1 MSNFLS
7 LSRSSAQA
15 NHSHSNSKRRR
26 RRSFKGSNATDIF
39 DFLRS
44 SNSNGHNTNEI
55 QELICEES
63 IHDEDLPE
71 LERLLIEYHR
81 SIHLSALELPHNSL
95 TSKSTRYIA
104 SILNVQ
110 HETLLYL
117 NLAHNAITSI
127 GLQELIEPIQSSV
140 SCLIHLDLTGNN
152 LGSSSGDSI
161 AQLLRNNT
169 VLQKLNLT
177 NNQIGTK
184 GIKAI
189 VPALTTNSTLKC
201 LNLSYNNIKARGA
214 ALLATALEESSS
226 ICNLKILNLNSN
238 AVGQLGMKNLSRM
251 LTNNRTIESLYIGM
265 NNIGEKGAAYLA
277 FAIKHNYTIRLLHIN
292 DNQIGPNAASILF
305 DQLKDDNR
313 TILNLNLAWNNI
325 GIQGAKDLT
334 EVFKKNAVLTDID
347 LSGNQIGSDGVILLA
362 NSLSYNISLK
372 NIDLSNNHID
382 DSGAYAMSEA
392 ICDPTCSL
400 QNIQWEDN
408 PDISVDAIRSLS
420 RTQHVKRNREYWLD
434 KLVQNLLEGNIHS
447 INLSKRK
454 VGNEEVLFLV
464 KALMNDPTIRSSPPI
479 IRSIWANGHLLTT
492 RSLIP
497 LFELSLSSPSNVM
510 RLYLKDCCNAGDE
523 KNMEA
528 IAKYLPNSKSL
539 QVLYMA
545 GCSITKIGAMKV
557 AHGLKH
563 NTTLRRLNLDNNQ
576 IGDDGLIELASA
588 FPHKALTSL
597 SVNRNN
603 ITDSSMGSQGLT
615 QVEELHLN
623 NNAITDFGALE
634 LCKNLKDGCLTWLS
648 LLNNQVTERGGASI
662 RAFMP
667 ETIPGSSIVDY

>member
-7 LSRSSAQA
+7 LSRSSAQVS
-15 NHSHSNSKRRR
+15 NSNSKRRGRRRR
-26 RRSFKGSNATDIF
+26 RRSFKRGSNATDIF

-44 SNSNGHNTNEI
+44 NNGNNTEI
-55 QELICEES
+55 QELVCEES

-71 LERLLIEYHR
+71 LERLIIEYHR
-81 SIHLSALELPHNSL
+81 SIHLHTLELPHNSL
-95 TSKSTRYIA
+95 TSNSSKHIA
-104 SILNVQ
+104 SILIVQ
-110 HETLLYL
+110 HETLLCL

-127 GLQELIEPIQSSV
+127 GLKELLEPIQSSL
-140 SCLIHLDLTGNN
+140 SCLIHLDLTSTQ
-152 LGSSSGDSI
+152 LGSSSGDYI

-169 VLQKLNLT
+169 ILQKLNLT

-189 VPALTTNSTLKC
+189 VPALTTNSTLKF
-201 LNLSYNNIKARGA
+201 LDLSYNNIKSRGA
-214 ALLATALEESSS
+214 VLLATALEESSS
-226 ICNLKILNLNSN
+226 ICNLKILNLNCN
-238 AVGQLGMKNLSRM
+238 AVGQLGMKTLSRM
-251 LTNNRTIESLYIGM
+251 LTNNRTMESLFLGM
-265 NNIGEKGAAYLA
+265 NNIGPKGAAYLA
-277 FAIKHNYTIRLLHIN
+277 FAIKHNYTLRLLHIN
-292 DNQIGPNAASILF
+292 DNQIGPNAASLLF
-305 DQLKDDNR
+305 DQLRDDNR
-313 TILNLNLAWNNI
+313 TIENLNLAWNSI

-334 EVFKKNAVLTDID
+334 EVFKKNDVLTDID

-362 NSLSYNISLK
+362 NSLSYNISLNK
-372 NIDLSNNHID
+372 IDLSNNRID
-382 DSGAYAMSEA
+382 DSGAYAMSEV
-392 ICDPTCSL
+392 ICDPKCSL
-400 QNIQWEDN
+400 QDILWEDN
-408 PDISVDAIRSLS
+408 PDLSVEAITSLS
-420 RTQHVKRNREYWLD
+420 RTQHVKRNREHWLD
-434 KLVQNLLEGNIHS
+434 KLVQNLIEGNIHS

-464 KALMNDPTIRSSPPI
+464 KTLMNDPTIQSSPPL
-479 IRSIWANGHLLTT
+479 IRSLWANGPLLTT

-497 LFELSLSSPSNVM
+497 LFELCLPSPSNVM

-523 KNMEA
+523 ENMEA
-528 IAKYLPNSKSL
+528 IAKYLPNSKIL
-539 QVLYMA
+539 EVLYMA
-545 GCSITKIGAMKV
+545 GCSITKIGATKI

-576 IGDDGLIELASA
+576 IGDDGLIELANH
-588 FPHKALTSL
+588 FPHKTLTSL

-623 NNAITDFGALE
+623 NNVITDLGALD

-648 LLNNQVTERGGASI
+648 LLNNQVTERGGLTI
-662 RAFMP
+662 QAFMP